1 MRSICNCIIA
11 DHTIL
16 FTTHH
21 MDEADLLS
29 DRIFVISRGI
39 LVCAG
44 SNVFLKNRFGSG
56 YRLVLVKRMLDPSAQ
71 NRTPLLSPKSP
82 EPTDRPESSPASVNA
97 TPPTLHPSGSVAST
111 LATGLVAP
119 GSTVS
124 VDVEAISALVRTH
137 VPDAELSDNSSSE
150 LVYLLP
156 SATDDH
162 SAATQYIGLFRE
174 LDGTCAAALFDI
186 FDKRIVSVC
195 CSILLYMYCIDEY
208 IGVGILTKE
217 IEM

>member
-56 YRLVLVKRMLDPSAQ
+56 YRLVLVKRMLDPSAPRVEGSQ
-71 NRTPLLSPKSP
+71 SRTPLLSPKSP
-82 EPTDRPESSPASVNA
+82 EPTDRPESSPASFRAPVNA
-97 TPPTLHPSGSVAST
+97 TPPTLRPSESTAST
-111 LATGLVAP
+111 LATGLIAP

-186 FDKRIVSVC
+186 FDKRAVSVC
-195 CSILLYMYCIDEY
+195 CSILL
-208 IGVGILTKE
+208 
-217 IEM
+217 